1 VRVFVAG
8 ASGAIGRPLVRQL
21 VAAGHEVVGMTRSKA
36 DVVRELGA
44 EAVTADAGHA
54 DAVRAAVE
62 HARPEVI
69 VNELTDLSRPLNPR
83 KHEEWLAGTN
93 RLRREGTQNLADAAV
108 AVGASK
114 LISQSV
120 AFAYSF
126 DPGTKT
132 EEDPLM
138 GAEAGE
144 MGGAIE
150 ELERI
155 TLAAPGGIVLRYG
168 FFYGPGTS
176 YRHGGQQVEMIR
188 KRRVPIV
195 GGGNGL
201 FPFIH
206 VEDAAAATMAAIERG
221 APGVYNIVDDEPA
234 PEREWVPYVAEL
246 TGARKPR
253 RIPSFVARIAAGRT
267 ATLATRLGP
276 VSNEKAKRTLGWQ
289 PRYPSWREGFR
300 AELG

>member
-1 VRVFVAG
+1 
-8 ASGAIGRPLVRQL
+8 
-21 VAAGHEVVGMTRSKA
+21 M
-36 DVVRELGA
+36 
-44 EAVTADAGHA
+44 
-54 DAVRAAVE
+54 
-62 HARPEVI
+62 
-69 VNELTDLSRPLNPR
+69 
-83 KHEEWLAGTN
+83 GT
-93 RLRREGTQNLADAAV
+93 
-108 AVGASK
+108 
-114 LISQSV
+114 
-120 AFAYSF
+120 
-126 DPGTKT
+126 
-132 EEDPLM
+132 
-138 GAEAGE
+138 EAGE

-176 YRHGGQQVEMIR
+176 YSHRGQQVEMIR

-206 VEDAAAATMAAIERG
+206 VEDAAAATTAAIERG

-246 TGARKPR
+246 TRARKPR
-253 RIPSFVARIAAGRT
+253 RIPTFVARIAAGRT
-267 ATLATRLGP
+267 ATVATRLGP
-276 VSNEKAKRTLGWQ
+276 VSNEKAKRALGWQ